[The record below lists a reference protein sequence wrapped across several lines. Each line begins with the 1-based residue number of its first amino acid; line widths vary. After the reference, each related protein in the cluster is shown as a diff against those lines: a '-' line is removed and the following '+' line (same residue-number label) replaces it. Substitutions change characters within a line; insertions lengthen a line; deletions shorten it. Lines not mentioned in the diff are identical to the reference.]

1 MLSINLKACSHTRMK
16 KWMLRVLIL
25 TFLIGGIGLY
35 RLGELNKTPIEVENF
50 STYNLM
56 EIYVLGLIMSVLG
69 YALYPEVAIEH
80 LSLYTPE
87 KQAKKSDFFMKSKV
101 VQEAIS
107 NYNGPTKLTW
117 NNSVYMIGHPE
128 ARVALA
134 LNGATLL
141 KKGKEILIE
150 VPIEY
155 PKNAIAPLLPGLH
168 VQEGLFWVLQQ
179 KGWYHTGVMT
189 WSHTLP

>member
-1 MLSINLKACSHTRMK
+1 
-16 KWMLRVLIL
+16 
-25 TFLIGGIGLY
+25 
-35 RLGELNKTPIEVENF
+35 
-50 STYNLM
+50 
-56 EIYVLGLIMSVLG
+56 MSVLG

-141 KKGKEILIE
+141 KEGKANF
-150 VPIEY
+150 Y
-155 PKNAIAPLLPGLH
+155 
-168 VQEGLFWVLQQ
+168 
-179 KGWYHTGVMT
+179 Y
-189 WSHTLP
+189 

>member
-1 MLSINLKACSHTRMK
+1 MK
-16 KWMLRVLIL
+16 KWMFRVLVFA
-25 TFLIGGIGLY
+25 FLVGGIGLY
-35 RLGELNKTPIEVENF
+35 RLSELNKTPIKVENF
-50 STYNLM
+50 STYNLI
-56 EIYVLGLIMSVLG
+56 EIYALGLIMSVLG
-69 YALYPEVAIEH
+69 YTLYPEVAIEH

-87 KQAKKSDFFMKSKV
+87 KHAKKSDFFMKSKV

-107 NYNGPTKLTW
+107 NYDSPPKLTW

-134 LNGATLL
+134 LNGATLI
-141 KKGKEILIE
+141 KEGKEILIK

-155 PKNAIAPLLPGLH
+155 PQNAIAPLLPGLN